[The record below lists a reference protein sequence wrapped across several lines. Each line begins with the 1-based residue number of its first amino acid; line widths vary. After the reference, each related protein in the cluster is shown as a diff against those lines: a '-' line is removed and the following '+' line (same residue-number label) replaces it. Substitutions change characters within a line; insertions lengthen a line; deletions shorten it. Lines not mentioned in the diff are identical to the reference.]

1 MSRHGG
7 ISMRLRNL
15 PIRRKLR
22 LISGLT
28 TAIALT
34 LAGLGMLAADSL
46 LSFRYLRSDVATFA
60 EVIGNNSTG
69 ALAFD
74 DPKAATEILA
84 ALRPRTHVQIACLFQ
99 PNGTMLASYVRPGFS
114 GSCPGPTAQRVRT
127 AGRAVVASEPI
138 KLTGRFL
145 GTLVLQYDL
154 GEIFERV
161 ALYAA
166 IVLGGIF
173 VSYVLTIA
181 LSSRLRALISSP
193 ILELADIAH
202 SVSKS
207 SDYRIRAPKTSEDEI
222 GLLSD
227 AINTMMEAVQF
238 RDQELRKA
246 LEKQKAA
253 YDQMAALNA
262 ELQRSNTDL
271 ERFAFMASHDLQEP
285 LRMITAYSQML
296 IAKRNSENKAQLDE
310 FAKYIA
316 GGTSRMRELLAD
328 LLAYSEIAGS
338 GDREP
343 EVVNLNTVVNDACEL
358 FKARLEEVGAE
369 IFVDPL
375 PILHAH
381 ENRIVSLFQNLIE
394 NAIKYRSEAPPRI
407 QIRVRPGPDEFTFS
421 VADNGIGIAE
431 EYHSKIF
438 VAFQRLHGKE
448 IPGTGIGL
456 AICKRVVERYG
467 GRIWL
472 ESKQSEGTTF
482 YFTVPALMFV
492 KAENVDGQRT

>member
-1 MSRHGG
+1 MSWQ
-7 ISMRLRNL
+7 SAASKRLLNL

-34 LAGLGMLAADSL
+34 FAGLGMVAADSFL
-46 LSFRYLRSDVATFA
+46 AFRYLRNDLATFV

-74 DPKAATEILA
+74 DPKVAAETLA

-99 PNGTMLASYVRPGFS
+99 PDGTMLASYVRPGFS
-114 GSCPGPTAQRVRT
+114 GSCPAPGAQRVRT
-127 AGRAVVASEPI
+127 AGRALVASEAI
-138 KLTGRFL
+138 ELTGRFL

-154 GEIFERV
+154 VEIFERV
-161 ALYAA
+161 GLYAA
-166 IVLGGIF
+166 IVLAGIF

-181 LSSRLRALISSP
+181 LSARLRALISSP
-193 ILELADIAH
+193 ILELADVAD
-202 SVSKS
+202 SVTKS
-207 SDYRIRAPKTSEDEI
+207 SDYSIRAPKTSADEI

-227 AINTMMEAVQF
+227 AINSMMEAVQF
-238 RDQELRKA
+238 RDQELRRA
-246 LEKQKAA
+246 LEKQTAA

-296 IAKRNSENKAQLDE
+296 IAKRNTGDKAQLDV

-338 GDREP
+338 ADREP
-343 EVVNLNTVVNDACEL
+343 EVVNLNAVVSDALEL
-358 FKARLEEVGAE
+358 LKDRLEEAGAE
-369 IFVDPL
+369 VSVDQL
-375 PILHAH
+375 PVLHAH
-381 ENRIVSLFQNLIE
+381 ANRIVSLFQNLIE

-407 QIRVRPGPDEFTFS
+407 RISAKPGSGEFTFS

-431 EYHSKIF
+431 EYHSRIF

-472 ESKQSEGTTF
+472 ESKQGQGTTF
-482 YFTVPALMFV
+482 YFTVPVSMSV
-492 KAENVDGQRT
+492 KAEK